1 MANLPRLG
9 NKNKCINFVLL
20 STFRNFAPDFY
31 NNKVKF
37 AFNLVMKTMMKLRIN
52 QLMVP
57 VCAIILFTAC
67 STPQNVAL
75 FPEVSNGTTI
85 AMAASKGIVLKA
97 NDKLSI
103 VVNTKSAELNNALN
117 MPVTNQIIGYN
128 EVQST
133 NQSRATSGYTINPDG
148 NIDFPLIGAVKAA
161 GFTRSELASHLKNVL
176 EEKSVA
182 KDAVVTVEFLNVGF
196 SVLGEVEEPGFYP
209 FENDKTTLLQA
220 LGKAGDMTI
229 YGNRNNVK
237 VVRMN
242 EGQQEVYVI
251 DMLDTQKLM
260 QSPAY
265 ILQQN
270 DVVYVEPNNYRKR
283 QSTANA
289 SEVTTASFWL
299 SALSVLATF
308 AMLVFK

>member
-1 MANLPRLG
+1 
-9 NKNKCINFVLL
+9 
-20 STFRNFAPDFY
+20 
-31 NNKVKF
+31 
-37 AFNLVMKTMMKLRIN
+37 MKLRIN
-52 QLMVP
+52 QLIAP

-67 STPQNVAL
+67 STPKNIAL
-75 FPEVSNGTTI
+75 FPETSDGATYAI
-85 AMAASKGIVLKA
+85 IESKGITLKP

-117 MPVTNQIIGYN
+117 MPVSSQIIGYS

-133 NQSRATSGYTINPDG
+133 NQSRATSGYTIDSDG
-148 NIDFPLIGAVKAA
+148 NIDFPLIGSVKAA

-176 EEKSVA
+176 QEKNVA

-229 YGNRNNVK
+229 YGNRSNVK

-242 EGQQEVYVI
+242 GGQQEVFVI
-251 DMLDTQKLM
+251 DMLNTKKLM

-270 DVVYVEPNNYRKR
+270 DVVYVEPNDYRKR
-283 QSTANA
+283 QATANA
-289 SEVTTASFWL
+289 SEITKASFWL
-299 SALSVLATF
+299 SALSVLATISV
-308 AMLVFK
+308 LIFK

>member
-1 MANLPRLG
+1 
-9 NKNKCINFVLL
+9 
-20 STFRNFAPDFY
+20 
-31 NNKVKF
+31 
-37 AFNLVMKTMMKLRIN
+37 MKTMMKLRIN
-52 QLMVP
+52 QLIAP
-57 VCAIILFTAC
+57 ACAIILFAAC
-67 STPQNVAL
+67 STPKDVAL
-75 FPEVSNGTTI
+75 FPETSDGATYAITE
-85 AMAASKGIVLKA
+85 SKGITLKP

-133 NQSRATSGYTINPDG
+133 NQSRATSGYTIDSDG

-229 YGNRNNVK
+229 YGNRSNVK

-242 EGQQEVYVI
+242 GGQQEVFVI
-251 DMLDTQKLM
+251 DMLNTKKLM

>member
-1 MANLPRLG
+1 
-9 NKNKCINFVLL
+9 
-20 STFRNFAPDFY
+20 
-31 NNKVKF
+31 
-37 AFNLVMKTMMKLRIN
+37 MKLRIN
-52 QLMVP
+52 DLIAP
-57 VCAIILFTAC
+57 ACAIILLTAC
-67 STPQNVAL
+67 STPKNIAL
-75 FPEVSNGTTI
+75 FPETSDGATYAITE
-85 AMAASKGIVLKA
+85 SKGITLKP

-117 MPVTNQIIGYN
+117 MPVSTQIIGYS

-133 NQSRATSGYTINPDG
+133 NQSRATSGYTIDADG
-148 NIDFPLIGAVKAA
+148 NIDFPLVGTVKAA
-161 GFTRSELASHLKNVL
+161 GFTRSELASHLKTVL
-176 EEKSVA
+176 EEKNVA
-182 KDAVVTVEFLNVGF
+182 REAIVTVEFLNVGF

-229 YGNRNNVK
+229 YGNRSSVK
-237 VVRMN
+237 VIRMKD
-242 EGQQEVYVI
+242 GQQEVFVI
-251 DMLDTQKLM
+251 DMLDTKKLM

-308 AMLVFK
+308 AMLIFK

>member
-1 MANLPRLG
+1 LIA
-9 NKNKCINFVLL
+9 
-20 STFRNFAPDFY
+20 
-31 NNKVKF
+31 
-37 AFNLVMKTMMKLRIN
+37 
-52 QLMVP
+52 P

-67 STPQNVAL
+67 STPKNIAL
-75 FPEVSNGTTI
+75 FPETSDGATYAI
-85 AMAASKGIVLKA
+85 IESKGITLKP

-117 MPVTNQIIGYN
+117 MPVSSQIIGYS

-133 NQSRATSGYTINPDG
+133 NQSRATSGYTIDSDG
-148 NIDFPLIGAVKAA
+148 NIDFPLIGSVKAA

-176 EEKSVA
+176 QEKNVA
-182 KDAVVTVEFLNVGF
+182 RDAVVTVEFLNVGF

-229 YGNRNNVK
+229 YGNRSNVK

-242 EGQQEVYVI
+242 GGQQEVFVI
-251 DMLDTQKLM
+251 DMLNTKKLM

-270 DVVYVEPNNYRKR
+270 DVVYVEPNDYRKR
-283 QSTANA
+283 QATANA
-289 SEVTTASFWL
+289 SEITKASFWL
-299 SALSVLATF
+299 SALSVLATISV
-308 AMLVFK
+308 LIFK